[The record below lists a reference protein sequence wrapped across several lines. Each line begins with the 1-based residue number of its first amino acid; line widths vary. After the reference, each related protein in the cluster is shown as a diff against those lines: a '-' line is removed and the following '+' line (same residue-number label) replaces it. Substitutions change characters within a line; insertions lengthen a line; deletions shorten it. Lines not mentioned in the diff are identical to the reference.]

1 MEVGLS
7 VDHIFVQFFVQC
19 EVALRLWEKLHM
31 EAGSRWEI
39 PLGFLL

>member
-7 VDHIFVQFFVQC
+7 VDHIFVQC
-19 EVALRLWEKLHM
+19 EVALRLWEKLFM
-31 EAGSRWEI
+31 EAGLRWEI